1 MQAGAD
7 PNFIDYNGVTYTMVA
22 ANNGLPDIM
31 KCLLDAGANPNT
43 PDAVSS
49 NVPLIFWFG
58 FLFL

>member
-1 MQAGAD
+1 
-7 PNFIDYNGVTYTMVA
+7 MVA

-49 NVPLIFWFG
+49 DFPIFMIYFI
-58 FLFL
+58 FLL